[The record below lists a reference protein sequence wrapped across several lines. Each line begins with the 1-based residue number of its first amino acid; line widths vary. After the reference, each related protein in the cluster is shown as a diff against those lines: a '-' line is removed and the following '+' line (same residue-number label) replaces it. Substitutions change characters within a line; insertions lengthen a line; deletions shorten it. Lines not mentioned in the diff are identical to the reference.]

1 MGLLDLLFG
10 TGLALDW
17 VQVEVT
23 TRCNAGCVYC
33 PRTEARGAWRDKD
46 MDFGLFA
53 RLVPQLSRVAHV
65 HLQSWGEPLL
75 HPRFLDMVRLAKGRG
90 LRTGA
95 TSNAAL
101 LDEAMAEE
109 IVRSGLDILGLSLA
123 GTGQAHDAARPGA
136 PLAGVLAAMRHVAEA
151 RSRLHA
157 STPALHV
164 AYMLLRGAEDELDGL
179 PDLLE
184 DTGVSAVVISTLD
197 HVASPALMER
207 VFSDPAE
214 AERLAP
220 RLDDLAGRLAPQGIS
235 LHYRLPR
242 SSPAASCP
250 ENPCHALVVDAWG
263 GVSPCVYTSIP
274 TPHPHP
280 AAAQRLSF
288 GSVDETR
295 LTAIWK
301 RPAHAAFR
309 SAWETGAPPERCLAC
324 PKRFVS

>member
-33 PRTEARGAWRDKD
+33 PRTQAGEAWRDKD
-46 MDFGLFA
+46 MDFGLFS
-53 RLVPQLSRVAHV
+53 RLVPQFSRVAHV

-75 HPRFLDMVRLAKGRG
+75 HPRFLDMVRLAKGRD

-101 LDEAMAEE
+101 LDAAMAEE

-123 GTGQAHDAARPGA
+123 GTGPGHDAARPGA
-136 PLAGVLAAMRHVAEA
+136 SLTGVLTAMRHVAEA
-151 RSRLHA
+151 RSRLRA

-164 AYMLLRGAEDELDGL
+164 AYMLLRGAEDELESLPRLLDGA
-179 PDLLE
+179 
-184 DTGVSAVVISTLD
+184 GVSAVVVSTLD
-197 HVASPALMER
+197 YVAIPDLMDR
-207 VFSDPAE
+207 AFSDPAE
-214 AERLAP
+214 VARLRP
-220 RLDDLAGRLAPQGIS
+220 RLDELAGRLAAQGTA

-250 ENPCHALVVDAWG
+250 ENPCRALVVDAWG
-263 GVSPCVYTSIP
+263 GISPCVYTSIP
-274 TPHPHP
+274 VTSPHP
-280 AAAQRLSF
+280 AAAQRLAF
-288 GSVDETR
+288 GRADEAR
-295 LTAIWK
+295 LSAVWK
-301 RPAHAAFR
+301 HTDHAAFR
-309 SAWETGAPPERCLAC
+309 AAWEKGNPPDICLSC
-324 PKRFVS
+324 RKRFVG